1 VHRKDAMPL
10 LEDLHWSTWLGLAM
24 VVGAALWMHLA
35 FTRRVATMGATLLT
49 TLGIGFCF
57 LGIALGLLDFDANDI
72 RASVPT
78 LIDGIRTAF
87 WVSVAGITAAIT
99 IKLRVFLLGD
109 PPIPEGSAQAGHTLS
124 DVAALLQKLH
134 VAIAGTEDSALVSQT
149 KLMRTDSNDRLDRL
163 QRSFDRFAENMA
175 EANSKALIKA
185 LSEVIRDFNTQ
196 LNEQFGDN
204 FKQLNQAVEKL
215 VTWQEQYRLQLTQLI
230 EQETQTRKTMTE
242 ASLRYAELVNK
253 SSAFT
258 QVAESLSTLLAGLA
272 DQRAALET
280 SLRALADL
288 VATASK
294 GLPVVEARIVEMTR
308 QIESGVKANNDV
320 LAATLKTVT
329 QNVQSTQ
336 SQMVKLL
343 NDGVTKANQ
352 EIHQNVK
359 QLSEDTRRQVKALD
373 VALEKE
379 LTRSIESLGQQLT
392 ALSRKFVED
401 YSPLTDRLRQLVQV
415 AGRV

>member
-1 VHRKDAMPL
+1 MSL
-10 LEDLHWSTWLGLAM
+10 IQQLHWSTWLGLA
-24 VVGAALWMHLA
+24 VVLIAMLAMHIR
-35 FTRRVATMGATLLT
+35 FTRRVAIMGATLLT

-57 LGIALGLLDFDANDI
+57 LGIALGLLNFDANDI

-109 PPIPEGSAQAGHTLS
+109 PPIEAGSAQAGHTLS
-124 DVAALLQKLH
+124 DVAALLHKLH
-134 VAIAGTEDSALVSQT
+134 TAIAGTEDSALISQT
-149 KLMRTDSNDRLDRL
+149 KLIRTDSNDRLDRL
-163 QRSFDRFAENMA
+163 QKAFDRFAENMA

-185 LSEVIRDFNTQ
+185 LSEVIRDFNTK
-196 LNEQFGDN
+196 LNEQFGEN

-215 VTWQEQYRLQLTQLI
+215 VTWQEQYKTQLTQLI

-242 ASLRYAELVNK
+242 ASLRYAELVNR

-258 QVAESLSTLLAGLA
+258 QVAEALSALLTGLTE
-272 DQRAALET
+272 QRAALER
-280 SLRALADL
+280 SLKALADL

-294 GLPVVEARIVEMTR
+294 GLPTIEARIVEMTR
-308 QIESGVKANNDV
+308 QIESGVKASNDQ
-320 LAATLKTVT
+320 LGATLKTVT

-336 SQMVKLL
+336 NQVTQLL
-343 NDGVTKANQ
+343 TDGVKKANQ
-352 EIHQNVK
+352 EINQNVK
-359 QLSEDTRRQVKALD
+359 QLSEETRRQVAALD

-415 AGRV
+415 ASRV